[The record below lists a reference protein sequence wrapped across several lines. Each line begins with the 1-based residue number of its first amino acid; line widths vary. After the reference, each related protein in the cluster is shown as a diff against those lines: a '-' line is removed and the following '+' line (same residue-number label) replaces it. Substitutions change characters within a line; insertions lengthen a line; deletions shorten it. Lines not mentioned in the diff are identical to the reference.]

1 MNVYYV
7 SELVGNQYR
16 GEVVDAKTHRTI
28 LVTSHNYSDKTVAEC
43 AARKMWE
50 EAQVVAA

>member
-7 SELVGNQYR
+7 AEQVGNQYR
-16 GEVVDAKTHRTI
+16 GEVVDAKTHETV
-28 LVTSHNYSDKTVAEC
+28 LVTRYNYSEETIAKC

-50 EAQVVAA
+50 ESQVVA